1 MRALIE
7 PLYQYEEYRK
17 IREDLENRSYPI
29 HISGCTDSQKSH
41 LIHALGQGTGCR
53 LVLTYREE
61 KARELYENL
70 SFFDVDTVLYPSKDI
85 LFYSADIH
93 SNQVVEKRM
102 DIFRRLAGGEDFT
115 IVACFEALLEKLIP
129 FQAFQSECLTI
140 DFSSVIELAAL
151 RRKLVEMGYESCGM
165 VEKPGDFSTRGS
177 IIDIFPLTEEAPV
190 RIELWDEE
198 VDSIRSFDVDSQR
211 SIEKLEKIEIYPA
224 SDMILTQG
232 RIQDAIRRM
241 REDYKEREAY
251 FKKQKKNK
259 EKERLRKMVMA
270 ATTDL
275 DSYGTALGD
284 EALLSYFYEETES
297 LLDYLPSDTLIF
309 IDEPVRSLSRGKGNE
324 EEFFLSMEQRLEGG
338 YILPGQADL
347 IYSTTEILERLKRK
361 PLLLLSELSAE
372 CREIPPE
379 KTHMVNARS
388 IFSYHNNFEQLVKD
402 LRHWKELRYQTIL
415 MSSSRTRAQRLA
427 QDLRDYELN
436 AYYATDYN
444 RPILGGEI
452 MVVPGRLSNGFEY
465 PDIRFAVLTE
475 KDIFKEK
482 KKARGRKYV
491 GYKGQKIAAL
501 SDLSVGDYV
510 VHEKYGLGIYRG
522 IESIET
528 DGVMKDYISIEYQD
542 NSNYLFPASQLEMI
556 QKYAS
561 GSAKKPKLNKL
572 NSPEWKKTKSK
583 VRSRIQIAAK
593 DLVDLYA
600 SRQAEKGF
608 CFGEDTVWQKE
619 FEELFPYE
627 ETEDQLNAIE
637 DTKSDME
644 SPKIMDRLICGD
656 VGYGKTEVAIRA
668 AFKAVQDSRQV
679 ALLVPTTILAQQH
692 YNSFLERMER
702 YPVEIRMLSRFC
714 SAKETREILEG
725 LKNGSV
731 DIVIGTHKLLSTKV
745 RFKHLGLLIIDE
757 EQRFGVK
764 QKEKIKQIKKN
775 VDVLALSATPIPR
788 TLHMS
793 LAGIRDM
800 SLLEIPPVDRRAVQT
815 YVLEYNEEMIREAI
829 ERELA
834 RDGQVYYVSNRVST
848 IMEVASKVQSLVP
861 EARVEYAHGQMSER
875 QLEGVMMDFIR
886 GEIDVLVSTTIIETG
901 LDIPNVNTM
910 IIQDA
915 QNFGL
920 SQLYQLRGRVG
931 RSKRTAYAFLMYQR
945 NKVLREEAEKRLK
958 AIREFTDLGS
968 GFKIAMRD
976 LEIRGAGNLLGA
988 EQSGHIESV
997 GYDLYCKMLNQAVKE
1012 LKGES
1017 REEETADSA
1026 IDLSVNAYIPST
1038 YVKNESQK
1046 LSLYKRIAYIE
1057 TREDYDD
1064 MVDELTD
1071 RYGDLP
1077 APLYRLLDVALLRA
1091 RARKARITLIEQR
1104 GNEIRF
1110 VIAPKETLAYK
1121 DLEEFLNRYPGKM
1134 RIAPEKEPTFLFDAK
1149 GILKKDLMDQIG
1161 EIVENIMPLTSDRKS
1176 PAEQASEEPV
1186 ST

>member
-7 PLYQYEEYRK
+7 PLNQYDEYLK
-17 IREDLENRSYPI
+17 IREDLENRSYPVQ
-29 HISGCTDSQKSH
+29 ISGCTDSQKSH
-41 LIHALGQGTGCR
+41 LIYALGQEAGCR
-53 LVLTYREE
+53 LILTYREE

-70 SFFDVDTVLYPSKDI
+70 SFFDVQTVFYPSKDI

-93 SNQVVEKRM
+93 SNQVVERRM
-102 DIFRRLAGGEDFT
+102 DIFRRLTGGESLT

-140 DFSSVIELAAL
+140 DFTSIIDLTAL

-198 VDSIRSFDVDSQR
+198 VDSIRSFDADSQR
-211 SIEKLEKIEIYPA
+211 SIEKLDKIDIYPA
-224 SDMILTQG
+224 SDMILTQE
-232 RIQDAIRRM
+232 RIQDAVLRM
-241 REDYKEREAY
+241 RDDYKEREAY

-259 EKERLRKMVMA
+259 EKERLRKMVIA

-275 DSYGTALGD
+275 SSYGTALGN

-309 IDEPVRSLSRGKGNE
+309 IDEPVRSLGRGKGNE

-347 IYSTTEILERLKRK
+347 IYSTRDILEKLLGR
-361 PLLLLSELSAE
+361 PLLLLSELSTD
-372 CREIPPE
+372 CREIPA
-379 KTHMVNARS
+379 KKVHMLHARS

-402 LRHWKELRYQTIL
+402 LKNWKNQKYQTIL

-436 AYYATDYN
+436 AYYATDYD

-482 KKARGRKYV
+482 KKTRTRKYA
-491 GYKGQKIAAL
+491 GYKGQKVASL

-572 NSPEWKKTKSK
+572 NSPEWKKTKSR

-600 SRQAEKGF
+600 SRQTEKGF
-608 CFGEDTVWQKE
+608 CFGEDTVWQRE

-692 YNSFLERMER
+692 FNSFMERMER

-714 SAKETREILEG
+714 SAKETKEILDG
-725 LKNGSV
+725 LKKGSV
-731 DIVIGTHKLLSTKV
+731 DIVIGTHKLLSAKV
-745 RFKHLGLLIIDE
+745 QFKQLGLLIIDE

-848 IMEVASKVQSLVP
+848 IMDVASKVQSLVP
-861 EARVEYAHGQMSER
+861 EARVEYAHGQMGER

-886 GEIDVLVSTTIIETG
+886 GDIDVLVSTTIIETG

-1017 REEETADSA
+1017 QEEAEADTV

-1077 APLYRLLDVALLRA
+1077 APLYRLLDVALLRTQ
-1091 RARKARITLIEQR
+1091 ARKARISLIEQR

-1110 VIAPKETLAYK
+1110 VITPKKAMEYK

-1134 RIAPEKEPTFLFDAK
+1134 RIAPEKEPTFLYDCK
-1149 GILKKDLMDQIG
+1149 GILKKDLMNEIG
-1161 EIVENIMPLTSDRKS
+1161 EIVANIMPLTSGC
-1176 PAEQASEEPV
+1176 
-1186 ST
+1186 

>member
-29 HISGCTDSQKSH
+29 QISGCTDSQKSH
-41 LIHALGQGTGCR
+41 LIHALGQGAGCR

-102 DIFRRLAGGEDFT
+102 DIFRRLSGGETLT

-129 FQAFQSECLTI
+129 FQAFRSECLTI
-140 DFSSVIELAAL
+140 DFSSLIELSAL

-232 RIQDAIRRM
+232 RVQDAVRRM

-259 EKERLRKMVMA
+259 EKERLRKMVIA

-297 LLDYLPSDTLIF
+297 LLDYLPSDTLVF
-309 IDEPVRSLSRGKGNE
+309 IDEPVRSLSRGRGNE
-324 EEFFLSMEQRLEGG
+324 EEFLLSMEQRLEGG

-347 IYSTTEILERLKRK
+347 IYTTAEILERIKGK
-361 PLLLLSELSAE
+361 PLLLLSELSAG
-372 CREIPPE
+372 CQEILPK

-402 LRHWKELRYQTIL
+402 LKHWKELRYQTIL

-436 AYYATDYN
+436 AYYATDYD
-444 RPILGGEI
+444 RTIVGGEI

-465 PDIRFAVLTE
+465 PDIHFAVLTE

-482 KKARGRKYV
+482 KKRRGRKYS
-491 GYKGQKIAAL
+491 GYKGQKVAAL

-572 NSPEWKKTKSK
+572 NSPEWKKTKSR

-593 DLVDLYA
+593 DLVALYA
-600 SRQAEKGF
+600 SRQTEKGF
-608 CFGEDTVWQKE
+608 CFGEDTIWQKE

-668 AFKAVQDSRQV
+668 AFKAVQDSKQV

-714 SAKETREILEG
+714 SAKETREIQEG

-731 DIVIGTHKLLSTKV
+731 DIVIGTHKLLSAKI
-745 RFKHLGLLIIDE
+745 RFKQLGLLIIDE

-848 IMEVASKVQSLVP
+848 IMDVASKVQSLVP
-861 EARVEYAHGQMSER
+861 EARVEYAHGQMGER

-931 RSKRTAYAFLMYQR
+931 RSKRTAYAFLMYQS

-1017 REEETADSA
+1017 REEEESDSA
-1026 IDLSVNAYIPST
+1026 IELSVNAYIPST

-1091 RARKARITLIEQR
+1091 QASKARITLIEQR

-1134 RIAPEKEPTFLFDAK
+1134 RIAPEKEPTFLYDAK
-1149 GILKKDLMDQIG
+1149 GVLKKDLMAAIG
-1161 EIVENIMPLTSDRKS
+1161 EIVENIMPLTSDHIS
-1176 PAEQASEEPV
+1176 
-1186 ST
+1186 